1 MYYMNN
7 VYIIYGTRI
16 FFLLL
21 SIFQYK
27 IIFFSMLGFANILF
41 FMYFI

>member
-1 MYYMNN
+1 MNN
-7 VYIIYGTRI
+7 VYIIYGIRI

-21 SIFQYK
+21 SIYLYK
-27 IIFFSMLGFANILF
+27 IIFFPMLGFANILF

>member
-1 MYYMNN
+1 MYILFM
-7 VYIIYGTRI
+7 VLES

-21 SIFQYK
+21 SISQYK